1 MGTAGTLA
9 ELVADV
15 ATTDPDKPAIIFGD
29 QSISY
34 AQLNAEIERAA
45 DGLAAC
51 GVRPGDRVA
60 LMVPNCPEFA
70 IAYYAIL
77 RLGAIAVPVNVLYKV
92 AEIAHVLGDSAAR
105 ALVVCAGF
113 YAHAASAIEQTLSVQ
128 DRTSSSWGRN
138 RLRQAR
144 RRGGCSSRG
153 RRRPAR
159 PPPCGRTTS
168 PSFAIRRGRP
178 GAPKARC

>member
-29 QSISY
+29 QAINY
-34 AQLNAEIERAA
+34 AQLNAGIERAA

-60 LMVPNCPEFA
+60 LMVPTCPAFA

-77 RLGAIAVPVNVLYKV
+77 RLGAIAVPVNVLYKA

-105 ALVVCAGF
+105 ALVVSAGF
-113 YAHAASAIEQTLSVQ
+113 YEHAALAIEQTPSVQ
-128 DRTSSSWGRN
+128 DVIVVGPEPAPAGTTPW
-138 RLRQAR
+138 
-144 RRGGCSSRG
+144 GCSSRG

>member
-15 ATTDPDKPAIIFGD
+15 ATTDPDKPAILFGD

-34 AQLNAEIERAA
+34 AQLNAGIERAA

-77 RLGAIAVPVNVLYKV
+77 RLGAIAVPVNVLYKA

-105 ALVVCAGF
+105 ALVFFAGF
-113 YAHAASAIEQTLSVQ
+113 YEHAASAIVHWPDADGDEP
-128 DRTSSSWGRN
+128 G
-138 RLRQAR
+138 RQA
-144 RRGGCSSRG
+144 
-153 RRRPAR
+153 A
-159 PPPCGRTTS
+159 
-168 PSFAIRRGRP
+168 
-178 GAPKARC
+178 

>member
-1 MGTAGTLA
+1 MLWWCREERIRADRGADRGGRATMGSAATLA

-15 ATTDPDKPAIIFGD
+15 ATTDPDKAAIIVGD

-34 AQLNAEIERAA
+34 AQLDELIERAA
-45 DGLAAC
+45 NGLAAC

-77 RLGAIAVPVNVLYKV
+77 RLGAIAVPVNVLYKS

-105 ALVVCAGF
+105 AMVVFAGF
-113 YAHAASAIEQTLSVQ
+113 Y
-128 DRTSSSWGRN
+128 
-138 RLRQAR
+138 
-144 RRGGCSSRG
+144 
-153 RRRPAR
+153 
-159 PPPCGRTTS
+159 
-168 PSFAIRRGRP
+168 
-178 GAPKARC
+178 